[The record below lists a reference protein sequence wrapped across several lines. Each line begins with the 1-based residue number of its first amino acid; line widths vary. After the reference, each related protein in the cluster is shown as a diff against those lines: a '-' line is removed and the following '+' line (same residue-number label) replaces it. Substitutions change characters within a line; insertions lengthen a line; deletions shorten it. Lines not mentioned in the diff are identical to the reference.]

1 MGIVAEELYSLL
13 IPLRSE
19 RLVLPRI
26 CVAEVIR
33 YHMPSGDEQPSGWFR
48 GMIRWNNR
56 AIPVISFE
64 MLCGQAF
71 SITSGRTRLVV
82 VNPLDTAGCAHYG
95 VLAEGF
101 PQMVKVNR
109 EVVVLDSTY
118 QVPPNA
124 PILCRISM
132 LKEQALI
139 PDLEAIEQRITAELG
154 ANRQPG

>member
-19 RLVLPRI
+19 RLVVPRV
-26 CVAEVIR
+26 CVAEVVR
-33 YHMPSGDEQPSGWFR
+33 YHAAADDEQRSDWLR
-48 GMIRWNNR
+48 GMVKWNNK
-56 AIPVISFE
+56 AIPVVSFE

-71 SITSGRTRLVV
+71 NATSGRTRLVV
-82 VNPLDTAGCAHYG
+82 VNPLDPAACPHYG

-109 EVVVLDSTY
+109 EVVVLDSDY

-139 PDLEAIEQRITAELG
+139 PDLEVIEQRIAAELSSG
-154 ANRQPG
+154 R

>member
-19 RLVLPRI
+19 RLVVPRV

-33 YHMPSGDEQPSGWFR
+33 YHAPSGGEQPSGWFR
-48 GMIRWNNR
+48 GMIKWNNK

-71 SITSGRTRLVV
+71 SATSGRTRLVV
-82 VNPLDTAGCAHYG
+82 INPLDTGGCPHYG
-95 VLAEGF
+95 MLAEGF

-109 EVVVLDSTY
+109 EVVVLDSAY
-118 QVPPNA
+118 QVPPHA
-124 PILCRISM
+124 PVLCRISM

-139 PDLEAIEQRITAELG
+139 PDLEAIEQRIAAELV
-154 ANRQPG
+154 ANR

>member
-13 IPLRSE
+13 IPLRSD
-19 RLVLPRI
+19 RLVVPRV
-26 CVAEVIR
+26 CVAEVVR
-33 YHMPSGDEQPSGWFR
+33 YHMPSGQEQQAGWLR
-48 GMIRWNNR
+48 GMIRWNNK
-56 AIPVISFE
+56 AIPVVSFE
-64 MLCGQAF
+64 MLCGQTL
-71 SITSGRTRLVV
+71 SPTSGRTRVVV
-82 VNPLDTAGCAHYG
+82 VNPLGPGDCPHYG

-118 QVPPNA
+118 QIPSNA

-139 PDLEAIEQRITAELG
+139 PDLEAIEQRIGAELI
-154 ANRQPG
+154 ARA